1 MLKIKRDDEVIV
13 IAGKDVVAV
22 LPHPVQQ
29 LRLRSDQQQR
39 RSVAQPG
46 DRAGPVGIR
55 VREHAPDLL

>member
-29 LRLRSDQQQR
+29 LRRWQECPLLSSPVAAAVSGR
-39 RSVAQPG
+39 R
-46 DRAGPVGIR
+46 
-55 VREHAPDLL
+55 